1 VRTSND
7 AGGTTRA
14 QTRGHDFTEEF
25 SPLRFLGRHG
35 STLTKA
41 LRFPTTGTLRPVPEI
56 LEVESYRQL
65 ADRVVGATITRGW
78 ADGYLAKKLTSPA
91 AWARTVKGLRVTAT
105 SRRGKLLLFETDGP
119 TLAMRFGMT
128 GVLLLDG
135 DAGIEGLFYGPHDFD
150 AKWLRGGLEFD
161 DGRKLVV
168 HDPRRL
174 ARVEINPDLSELGPD
189 ALSLTRKQFDD
200 VLRVDRGEGPAVKA
214 RLLDQSRVA
223 GVGNLLGDEMLF
235 RAGIDPRTPVGTLSG
250 EERTRLFKSFRWT
263 MSTLQRRGGSHLGD
277 HMASRFP
284 GGLCPIDGG
293 SMLIETIGGRTSYW
307 CSLHQR

>member
-1 VRTSND
+1 
-7 AGGTTRA
+7 
-14 QTRGHDFTEEF
+14 
-25 SPLRFLGRHG
+25 
-35 STLTKA
+35 
-41 LRFPTTGTLRPVPEI
+41 

-65 ADRVVGATITRGW
+65 ADRVVGSTITKGW
-78 ADGYLAKKLTSPA
+78 ADAYLGKKLTSPS
-91 AWARTVKGLRVTAT
+91 AWARTVKGLRVTGT
-105 SRRGKLLLFETDGP
+105 SRRGKLLLLETDGP

-150 AKWLRGGLEFD
+150 AKWLRGGLSFD

-174 ARVEINPDLSELGPD
+174 ARVEINPDLNELGPD
-189 ALSLTRKQFDD
+189 ALTLTKRQFDD

-235 RAGIDPRTPVGTLSG
+235 RAAIDPRTPVGTLSAD
-250 EERTRLFKSFRWT
+250 ERARLFRAFRAT

-277 HMASRFP
+277 HMGARFP
-284 GGLCPIDGG
+284 GGLCPNDGG
-293 SMLIETIGGRTSYW
+293 TMLLATIGGRTTYW
-307 CSLHQR
+307 CSRHQR